1 MFMEK
6 SYYKILD
13 EIESAGFVA
22 YIVGGYVRD
31 KILGVITADID
42 IITNAT
48 PKDLNGIFKNIK
60 KTYLDYGAV
69 KLYIDNH
76 IIDITT
82 FRREFDYKN
91 NKPSRIEYIS
101 SLETDLLR
109 RDFKMNTLVMDKEEN
124 IIDLLGGK
132 KDIKDKIITPVKDV
146 NVLFS
151 EDASRMLRALRFM
164 FTLNFTLDK
173 SILNYIISH
182 KELFKTISNSK
193 KKEEFDKI
201 FKTKNTKDFLEFIK
215 KYQLEEVLGIRSNSN
230 YIITDTVIV
239 TYAQLEIMC
248 ELPFTKYEK
257 EQIKQIKSIVN
268 SGKLDKMDIY
278 KNGLYISMCA
288 GKLLGIPKEKINL
301 IYTNLPIKSIIDID
315 IKSEEVSS
323 VLGIKPGKKLGEVL
337 HILEYEIVSGK
348 LDNKHDLILER
359 LSEFNE

>member
-164 FTLNFTLDK
+164 FTLDFTLDK
-173 SILNYIISH
+173 SILDYIISH
-182 KELFKTISNSK
+182 KKLFKTISNTK

-215 KYQLEEVLGIRSNSN
+215 KYQLEEVLGIKSNSN

>member
-1 MFMEK
+1 MEK

-164 FTLNFTLDK
+164 FTLDFTLDK
-173 SILNYIISH
+173 SIFNYIISH
-182 KELFKTISNSK
+182 KKLFLS
-193 KKEEFDKI
+193 
-201 FKTKNTKDFLEFIK
+201 
-215 KYQLEEVLGIRSNSN
+215 
-230 YIITDTVIV
+230 
-239 TYAQLEIMC
+239 
-248 ELPFTKYEK
+248 
-257 EQIKQIKSIVN
+257 
-268 SGKLDKMDIY
+268 
-278 KNGLYISMCA
+278 
-288 GKLLGIPKEKINL
+288 L
-301 IYTNLPIKSIIDID
+301 I
-315 IKSEEVSS
+315 
-323 VLGIKPGKKLGEVL
+323 
-337 HILEYEIVSGK
+337 HI
-348 LDNKHDLILER
+348 
-359 LSEFNE
+359 

>member
-1 MFMEK
+1 
-6 SYYKILD
+6 
-13 EIESAGFVA
+13 
-22 YIVGGYVRD
+22 
-31 KILGVITADID
+31 
-42 IITNAT
+42 
-48 PKDLNGIFKNIK
+48 
-60 KTYLDYGAV
+60 
-69 KLYIDNH
+69 
-76 IIDITT
+76 
-82 FRREFDYKN
+82 
-91 NKPSRIEYIS
+91 
-101 SLETDLLR
+101 
-109 RDFKMNTLVMDKEEN
+109 MNTLVMDKEEN

-164 FTLNFTLDK
+164 FTLDFTLDK
-173 SILNYIISH
+173 SILDYIISH
-182 KELFKTISNSK
+182 KELFKTISNTK

-337 HILEYEIVSGK
+337 HILEYEIVSEK